1 VIVLVIN
8 CGSSSLKYR
17 VFSMANQQVLAS
29 GLVER
34 VGIAGGKEASLK
46 HRPAGDD
53 EFFEQAE
60 MPNHEVAMRYVLA
73 ALTDPNHGVIGS
85 LNEIKAVGHRVLHG
99 GDRFQASVVIDD
111 NVIAAIE
118 DYVELGPLH
127 NPANLMGIR
136 ACQAALPSVPQIAV
150 FDTAFHA
157 TMPRRAFLYGLPY
170 EFYEKDRIRR
180 YGFHGTSHRYVT
192 LRATKLLEARG
203 VPAAEQ
209 KFITVHIG
217 NGCSMA
223 AVKGGKCIDTSMGL
237 TPLEGLLMG
246 TRTGDI
252 DPAAVTAIQDK
263 HRLSRT
269 EIDDL
274 LNKQSG
280 LLGVSGV
287 SSDMRDVKAAA
298 LDGNARAQAAVEIF
312 CYRIQKYIGAYAAAL
327 GGIDAVVFT
336 AGIGENDP
344 TIRERSIN
352 ELCFLGIQLDHSK
365 NEDNS
370 LRGKEIDI
378 AMPESRVRVFVIPT
392 DEELMI
398 AQDTAVLV
406 AGAEG

>member
-1 VIVLVIN
+1 
-8 CGSSSLKYR
+8 
-17 VFSMANQQVLAS
+17 
-29 GLVER
+29 
-34 VGIAGGKEASLK
+34 
-46 HRPAGDD
+46 
-53 EFFEQAE
+53 

>member
-1 VIVLVIN
+1 
-8 CGSSSLKYR
+8 
-17 VFSMANQQVLAS
+17 MANQQVLAS